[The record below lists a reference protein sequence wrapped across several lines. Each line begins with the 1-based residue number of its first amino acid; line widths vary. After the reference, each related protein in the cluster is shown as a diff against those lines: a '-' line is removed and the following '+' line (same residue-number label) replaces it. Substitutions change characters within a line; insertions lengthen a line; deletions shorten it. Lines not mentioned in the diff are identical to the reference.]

1 MYEETG
7 HTFQPVAEDADDA
20 YLFEER
26 MLQTGT
32 LKGSYQHNAGLA
44 NRLAGEQLKER
55 KVIKDD
61 ADVEKWNGGGQTCYS
76 CRKKKKTTAC
86 ASCKLAVC
94 KHYPA
99 PEKGACNHLY
109 PADAKESE
117 KQAARECDFYKFRGH
132 GLNQIT
138 GRANFTK
145 HVEPFLKK
153 YLQKSLDDKEMGPA
167 ALTAAFV
174 DTRIYLNVFNSF
186 YRGLSAAMDA
196 VDESPPNWHD
206 VGQLTNGSEEYADIL
221 IARCDKLLSAMKDEK
236 WSCG

>member
-1 MYEETG
+1 MPSST
-7 HTFQPVAEDADDA
+7 T
-20 YLFEER
+20 
-26 MLQTGT
+26 
-32 LKGSYQHNAGLA
+32 
-44 NRLAGEQLKER
+44 
-55 KVIKDD
+55 
-61 ADVEKWNGGGQTCYS
+61 
-76 CRKKKKTTAC
+76 TTA
-86 ASCKLAVC
+86 AAGNTTTAP
-94 KHYPA
+94 PA
-99 PEKGACNHLY
+99 PA
-109 PADAKESE
+109 PAAVGDTTTTPHSTT
-117 KQAARECDFYKFRGH
+117 AAAT
-132 GLNQIT
+132 NSTTST
-138 GRANFTK
+138 GRANFSK

-153 YLQKSLDDKEMGPA
+153 YLRKSLDDKEMGHA